1 MSEQKSLLSR
11 ALPTQAAKKVGAS
24 RSQVIS
30 AVLVGLPAAG
40 HVVTQA
46 LPPAVKACDAE

>member
-11 ALPTQAAKKVGAS
+11 AFYVQAAKKVGAS
-24 RSQVIS
+24 RPQVIS

-40 HVVTQA
+40 HAVTQA
-46 LPPAVKACDAE
+46 LPLAVEAYDAE

>member
-1 MSEQKSLLSR
+1 MSEQKSLLSG
-11 ALPTQAAKKVGAS
+11 ASHVQAAKKASAS
-24 RSQVIS
+24 RQQVIS

-46 LPPAVKACDAE
+46 LPPEVKAYDVE